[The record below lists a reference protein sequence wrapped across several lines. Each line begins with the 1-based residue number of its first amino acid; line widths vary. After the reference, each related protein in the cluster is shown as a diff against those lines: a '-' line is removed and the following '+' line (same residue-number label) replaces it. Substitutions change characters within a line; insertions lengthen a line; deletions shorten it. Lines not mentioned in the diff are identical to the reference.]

1 MPSASDPISPATAPN
16 ARQDLYRAALGPV
29 HAEHYLPA
37 FARFD
42 ERGANGP
49 TWNTAAALGNLGWLV
64 YRQLW
69 GAAGEFAVALGI
81 WALIAFGLAAWVN
94 FLPLGVRAGLA
105 LALLLLLLLVP
116 GLYGTALLHAQVRRR
131 MIEAVKQAAT
141 VEEACTLLRWQGD
154 AERRRG
160 AWGVAG
166 LLLAAVVLAWGLWS
180 WSNTADTVA
189 ASPAVEG
196 SVVQGAAP
204 AETPAESAPAAAPH
218 IAATAAPPSADAD
231 DGEPA
236 AAETPAP
243 AVAASSTETA
253 AEAQATNA
261 PDAALVVPTPDRA
274 APATLGAP
282 PAGVAVRVKG
292 FGVSVGLFG
301 VRANAERAQARLE
314 AAGLPVLSDPIES
327 ARGPLTRVRVGP
339 FDNREQAQAAADR
352 VRALG
357 LDARV
362 YAP

>member
-1 MPSASDPISPATAPN
+1 MPSAPEPISPATEPN
-16 ARQDLYRAALGPV
+16 AQQDLYRAALGPV

-49 TWNTAAALGNLGWLV
+49 TWNTAAALGNLVWLV

-81 WALIAFGLAAWVN
+81 WALIAFGLASWVD

-131 MIEAVKQAAT
+131 MIVAVKQAAT

-166 LLLAAVVLAWGLWS
+166 VLLLCVALAWGFWS
-180 WSNTADTVA
+180 WLSRP
-189 ASPAVEG
+189 SPLSVSSAVEG
-196 SVVQGAAP
+196 AVVQD
-204 AETPAESAPAAAPH
+204 TAPAAVPVDPLPATPPEM
-218 IAATAAPPSADAD
+218 AATEPPATPVADPPDAVDTLPSAAAKSSPQTVA
-231 DGEPA
+231 GAPA
-236 AAETPAP
+236 ADAETVASTPA
-243 AVAASSTETA
+243 
-253 AEAQATNA
+253 
-261 PDAALVVPTPDRA
+261 DAALA
-274 APATLGAP
+274 ALPAP
-282 PAGVAVRVKG
+282 PAGVVVRVQG

-301 VRANAERAQARLE
+301 VRANAERAQAKLE

-339 FDNREQAQAAADR
+339 FDSREQAQAAAQR

>member
-1 MPSASDPISPATAPN
+1 MPSASESLSPATEPN
-16 ARQDLYRAALGPV
+16 AQQDLYRAALGPV

-49 TWNTAAALGNLGWLV
+49 TWNTAAALGNLMWLV

-69 GAAGEFAVALGI
+69 GAAGEFALALGI
-81 WALIAFGLAAWVN
+81 WVLIAFGLASWVD

-105 LALLLLLLLVP
+105 LALLFLLLLVP
-116 GLYGTALLHAQVRRR
+116 GLYGTALLHAQVHRR
-131 MIEAVKQAAT
+131 MIAAVKQAAT
-141 VEEACTLLRWQGD
+141 VEEACTLLRWRGA

-166 LLLAAVVLAWGLWS
+166 LLLVALLA
-180 WSNTADTVA
+180 
-189 ASPAVEG
+189 G
-196 SVVQGAAP
+196 SVWMSWPAQAVAQSAGSGESPPVDQAAP
-204 AETPAESAPAAAPH
+204 APAPASTSVPAEPLPVTPPDTTTAAPIDAQDSAAQSPPPADSPLRLPAAAQTEIQPTS
-218 IAATAAPPSADAD
+218 AASGEAAPP
-231 DGEPA
+231 
-236 AAETPAP
+236 
-243 AVAASSTETA
+243 VANASEL
-253 AEAQATNA
+253 
-261 PDAALVVPTPDRA
+261 PVPEVP
-274 APATLGAP
+274 
-282 PAGVAVRVKG
+282 VRIKAY
-292 FGVSVGLFG
+292 GVSVGLFA
-301 VRANAERAQARLE
+301 VAANAERVQRQLE

-339 FDNREQAQAAADR
+339 FDSQEQAQAVAKQ